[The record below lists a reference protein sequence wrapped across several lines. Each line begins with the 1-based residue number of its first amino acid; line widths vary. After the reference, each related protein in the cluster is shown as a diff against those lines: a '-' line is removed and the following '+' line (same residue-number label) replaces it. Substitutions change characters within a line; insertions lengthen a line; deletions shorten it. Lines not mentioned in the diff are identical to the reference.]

1 MIEVINLGF
10 FIFRAAENAQKKQKA
25 ENGSGEAKKVVKVP
39 PKPNPK
45 IIAGLYDL
53 FATTCKLFLA
63 PTGMRYLVA
72 IDLRSFVP
80 TEKCYRCP
88 HVTPPQAAVVTT
100 LCLLH
105 ADRNVVVKVAGANE
119 ELLPVALNS
128 TMTIQQGVDK
138 LKEV

>member
-1 MIEVINLGF
+1 M
-10 FIFRAAENAQKKQKA
+10 
-25 ENGSGEAKKVVKVP
+25 VKVP

-128 TMTIQQGVDK
+128 SMTIQQGVDK
-138 LKEV
+138 LKEVGGKFLIGFWGMEF